1 MDEYNQGWDPEV
13 KRYFRKI
20 MNSFGAGALWL
31 LVFATLGLAFRLAI
45 VENGVQWYNCLFY
58 SVFFV
63 SLLLLLRFF
72 YRVWGK
78 KE

>member
-20 MNSFGAGALWL
+20 MNSFGMGALWL
-31 LVFATLGLAFRLAI
+31 LVISTSGIAFRLAI
-45 VENGVQWYNCLFY
+45 IENGVRWYNFVFY
-58 SVFFV
+58 GVFVV
-63 SLLLLLRFF
+63 SLVLLLWFF
-72 YRVWGK
+72 YRVWRK

>member
-13 KRYFRKI
+13 KQYFRKI

-31 LVFATLGLAFRLAI
+31 LVMATSGIAFRLAI
-45 VENGVQWYNCLFY
+45 IEGRVQWYNYLFY
-58 SVFFV
+58 GLALA

-72 YRVWGK
+72 YRVWRK
-78 KE
+78 